1 MEATENQNPTTEAPA
16 PQAEAPQAEAPEN
29 TPEATE
35 RTETTESPETTETE
49 SAEPTESA
57 ESTNRHAELPAGEV
71 AELSELPVVS
81 ELSELSAPRLQNTQG
96 SQNSQPS
103 RLEAAQPLLSAAEV
117 EQRVAEAE
125 ERGYLR
131 GRNEQIEQLMHSPG
145 VFQRVADTDGGVAA
159 AATAGNFTDNDS
171 EIMVLSHPRV
181 SIWDK

>member
-16 PQAEAPQAEAPEN
+16 PQAEAPETQAPEAA
-29 TPEATE
+29 PATE
-35 RTETTESPETTETE
+35 SSETTESPETTETE

-57 ESTNRHAELPAGEV
+57 ESTNRHAEIPAGEV
-71 AELSELPVVS
+71 ADLSELSVVS
-81 ELSELSAPRLQNTQG
+81 ELSELSAPRLQDTQA
-96 SQNSQPS
+96 S
-103 RLEAAQPLLSAAEV
+103 RAARPLLSAAEV

-159 AATAGNFTDNDS
+159 AAGNFADNDS

>member
-1 MEATENQNPTTEAPA
+1 MEATENQNPT
-16 PQAEAPQAEAPEN
+16 
-29 TPEATE
+29 PEAT
-35 RTETTESPETTETE
+35 TATESPETTESSET
-49 SAEPTESA
+49 
-57 ESTNRHAELPAGEV
+57 TNRHAELPAGEV
-71 AELSELPVVS
+71 AELPELSELPELPVVP
-81 ELSELSAPRLQNTQG
+81 ELSAPRLQNTQG

-103 RLEAAQPLLSAAEV
+103 RLEATKPLLSAAEV

-145 VFQRVADTDGGVAA
+145 VFQRVADSDGGVAA
-159 AATAGNFTDNDS
+159 ATPADNFADNDS